1 MIGYIVGITRTT
13 QLLQEDSIMAMYS
26 VVKTTDAVLTEGM
39 TAYSVSRTDGKK
51 GKSGIVCVAPSI
63 SDAVTTV
70 FYNDAMGKA
79 FIVDVLESLRSK
91 IISKLHADGKVISD
105 ESIGITAMLTT
116 AKLLVEGSRMTK
128 EAIGV
133 WFDADMATLITARI
147 KEKMAGISEDKVA
160 KLVAGYRVA
169 FESLSAREVGMSEE
183 VKASLLKAMDLLP
196 EDYDSVMGGKVLAK
210 LVAAEEP
217 KEILAAL

>member
-1 MIGYIVGITRTT
+1 
-13 QLLQEDSIMAMYS
+13 MAHYQ
-26 VVKTTDAVLTEGM
+26 VVKTTEAVLTEGM

-51 GKSGIVCVAPSI
+51 GKSGIVCVAPTI
-63 SDAVTTV
+63 SEAVATV
-70 FYNDAMGKA
+70 FYNDTMGKA
-79 FIVDVLESLRSK
+79 FIVDVLEGLRSR
-91 IISKLHADGKVISD
+91 IISGLHAGSKLISD
-105 ESIGITAMLTT
+105 EAIGVTAMLAT
-116 AKLLVEGSRMTK
+116 AKLVVEGSRMTK

-133 WFDADMATLITARI
+133 WFDSDLAPLVAARI
-147 KEKMAGISEDKVA
+147 REKMQGISDDKVA
-160 KLVAGYRVA
+160 KLVSGYRTA

>member
-1 MIGYIVGITRTT
+1 MTHY
-13 QLLQEDSIMAMYS
+13 Q

-51 GKSGIVCVAPSI
+51 GKSGIVCVAPAI
-63 SDAVTTV
+63 SEAVTTV

-79 FIVDVLESLRSK
+79 FIVDVLEGLRSR
-91 IISKLHADGKVISD
+91 IISSLHAGNKLISD
-105 ESIGITAMLTT
+105 EAIGVTAMLAT
-116 AKLLVEGSRMTK
+116 AKLVVEGSRMTK

-133 WFDADMATLITARI
+133 WFDADLALLVSARI
-147 KEKMAGISEDKVA
+147 REKMAGISEDKVA
-160 KLVAGYRVA
+160 KLVSGYRTA
-169 FESLSAREVGMSEE
+169 FESLSAREVAISDE